1 MQKHI
6 KNEVIYISGKISG
19 FLRELKL
26 FLSIILTIVG
36 FLILLIGINFI
47 FNKFNIFNLSEEIL
61 NWSIF
66 LLIIGFIILLTG
78 IYYLYS
84 YLKDRKFILEELETN
99 KRSEILKKHIELQKA
114 VKHMP
119 SKYKKMLEEKEE
131 EFKIK

>member
-1 MQKHI
+1 M
-6 KNEVIYISGKISG
+6 SGKISG

-26 FLSIILTIVG
+26 FLSIFLTIVG
-36 FLILLIGINFI
+36 FLIFLIGMNFI
-47 FNKFNIFNLSEEIL
+47 FPSFNIFNLSPEIL
-61 NWSIF
+61 EWKSY
-66 LLIIGFIILLTG
+66 LLIVGFIILITG
-78 IYYLYS
+78 IYYLYA

-119 SKYKKMLEEKEE
+119 SKYKKMLKEKEE

>member
-1 MQKHI
+1 M
-6 KNEVIYISGKISG
+6 SGKISG

-26 FLSIILTIVG
+26 SLSIFLTIVG
-36 FLILLIGINFI
+36 LLLFLIGMEFI
-47 FNKFNIFNLSEEIL
+47 FHEFNIFYLSEEIL
-61 NWSIF
+61 EWSGY

-78 IYYLYS
+78 IYYLYT

-99 KRSEILKKHIELQKA
+99 KRSEILKKHIELQKT

-119 SKYKKMLEEKEE
+119 SKYKKMLKEKEE

>member
-1 MQKHI
+1 M
-6 KNEVIYISGKISG
+6 SGKISG

-26 FLSIILTIVG
+26 SLSIFLTIVG
-36 FLILLIGINFI
+36 FLIFLIGMNFI
-47 FNKFNIFNLSEEIL
+47 FKEFKIFNLSKEIL

-66 LLIIGFIILLTG
+66 LLIIGFIMLITG
-78 IYYLYS
+78 IYYLYT

-99 KRSEILKKHIELQKA
+99 KRSEIIKKHSELQKT

-119 SKYKKMLEEKEE
+119 SKYKKMLEDKEE